1 MTNKGVI
8 LTSVLEPFKEVT
20 AAMDR
25 IRVRP
30 LPPDTSLAGLRRYRP
45 NGAADTPAGYWLAPA
60 LFGIGPDGAPA
71 LAAPESVDMA
81 IGLHLCRLRRRLGP
95 REIRF
100 LRAGIGVSQGGLG
113 RLLGYRDKQ
122 RVAAAEKLTGAPR
135 PLVPTA
141 ELLLRSHYLGM
152 HGASRLSGAD
162 YRSAALAVA
171 GALTTPPQGDP
182 PAPAYLVTM

>member
-1 MTNKGVI
+1 
-8 LTSVLEPFKEVT
+8 
-20 AAMDR
+20 MDR

-30 LPPDTSLAGLRRYRP
+30 LPPDADLAGLRRYRS
-45 NGAADTPAGYWLAPA
+45 NGVADTLPGYWLAPA
-60 LFGIGPDGAPA
+60 LFGIGADGAPA

-81 IGLHLCRLRRRLGP
+81 IGLHLCRLRRPLDP

-122 RVAAAEKLTGAPR
+122 RVAAAEKLTGAPS

-141 ELLLRSHYLGM
+141 EMLLRSHYLGM
-152 HGASRLSGAD
+152 HGAAHLSGAD
-162 YRSAALAVA
+162 YHSAAMAVA
-171 GALTTPPQGDP
+171 GALTTPPQGDL